1 MYIKLC
7 TCPLFYS
14 GGTTLPSRGFMDLK
28 NGTMYLKA
36 NDGVSVESLAK
47 HEEYHA
53 KSALNPGKTKLI
65 LAEVAKQTTPGS
77 LETMVQ
83 KYQEAYNGCYGSSP
97 YAYLDEIA
105 ADAYANINGMGGL
118 ISEIK
123 DADGLTTHVESVET
137 AGAGSRDADG
147 AALLWQ
153 ELGTNSP
160 YFRDYYDGN
169 APEMYGEDG
178 KPITVYHKTAS
189 PIEAF
194 DTAKRGSTALAD
206 DAKLGFFFTSSPETA
221 AGYANNT
228 LPEDTTHAR
237 DDYETLQDKRGESNN
252 PKASKDYRET
262 DKKYEG
268 MMGGIPRQ
276 RRDGDGSL
284 PVDKEP
290 FGGRYERGGLSG
302 ERRSVPEGDRAG

>member
-1 MYIKLC
+1 
-7 TCPLFYS
+7 
-14 GGTTLPSRGFMDLK
+14 MDLK

-137 AGAGSRDADG
+137 AGAGSRGRGWSGFTVAG
-147 AALLWQ
+147 AGDKQPVFQRLLRR
-153 ELGTNSP
+153 ERAGDVRARRGTDHRVSQN
-160 YFRDYYDGN
+160 
-169 APEMYGEDG
+169 G
-178 KPITVYHKTAS
+178 KP
-189 PIEAF
+189 
-194 DTAKRGSTALAD
+194 
-206 DAKLGFFFTSSPETA
+206 
-221 AGYANNT
+221 N
-228 LPEDTTHAR
+228 
-237 DDYETLQDKRGESNN
+237 
-252 PKASKDYRET
+252 
-262 DKKYEG
+262 
-268 MMGGIPRQ
+268 
-276 RRDGDGSL
+276 
-284 PVDKEP
+284 
-290 FGGRYERGGLSG
+290 
-302 ERRSVPEGDRAG
+302 